1 MEKLLEWDGQA
12 LLWLKDTFAHPV
24 LDKIMLFVSRMGDKG
39 FCWIV
44 LGLLFLLLGR
54 RKRVWF
60 QRGMMVLS
68 ALLADVLL
76 CNVLLKPLVNRTR
89 PYEVLDYTLIV
100 PPMHDASFPSGHTAA
115 SFAAATALYTMN
127 PKWGRAAYAFAVLMG
142 FSRLYLGVHFPLDV
156 LAGAFVGVFAAKG
169 ALYLIKKKCFLK

>member
-1 MEKLLEWDGQA
+1 MQKLLELDGQA

-24 LDKIMLFVSRMGDKG
+24 LDKMMLFVSRMGDKG

-44 LGLLFLLLGR
+44 LGLMFLLLGCKEKNWFR
-54 RKRVWF
+54 R
-60 QRGMMVLS
+60 GIMVLS

-76 CNVLLKPLVNRTR
+76 CNVLLKPLINRTR
-89 PYEVLDYTLIV
+89 PYDVLGYDLIV

-115 SFAAATALYTMN
+115 SFAAATALYAMN
-127 PKWGRAAYAFAVLMG
+127 PKWGRAAYIFAVLMG

-156 LAGAFVGVFAAKG
+156 LAGAFIGTLAAKL
-169 ALYLIKKKCFLK
+169 ALALLKKKDFLK